1 MDTSCNQTN
10 IEIIQR
16 QTDYTEEEIIEKLK
30 EFDNNP
36 LLVIKNYLGVEKKPE
51 KKKTLNQEI
60 YTQIRKHM
68 DNS

>member
-16 QTDYTEEEIIEKLK
+16 QTDYTKEVITEKLK
-30 EFDNNP
+30 EFNNDP
-36 LLVIKNYLGVEKKPE
+36 LLVIKNYLGVKKQPK

-60 YTQIRKHM
+60 YTQIRNHM
-68 DNS
+68 DNL